1 MIQRISKFS
10 RDLELS
16 WVPNPIS
23 GSAASFLWGAR
34 QTGKTTFLHDRYPEA
49 KFYDLLDTTLSAELS
64 VHPRTFREEVLAERP
79 PIVVIDEVQHVP
91 ALLEEVHWLLENT
104 ATQFIL
110 CGSSARK
117 LRCRSRNLLGG
128 RAIDFHLLPLTS
140 HEIGQIDLVRV
151 LQHGALPVHYLV
163 DDPSPLLKAY
173 VHNYIKAE
181 IIDESATR
189 NIPAFSRFLQVAGF
203 SHGQQIN
210 YANVARETGVS
221 ASTVRNYFQILEDTL
236 LGFTLEPWRRRKKR
250 RLVETAKFYLFDVGV
265 ANQLHPEAH
274 TIAEGSDRFGR
285 AFEHFVINEVRA
297 YLSYK
302 RLDYPLSYWRTSSGF
317 EVDLIVGD
325 MDVAIE
331 CKSTKEIRPADLKGL
346 RTLAEEETVKRRV
359 VVSRVEKPRSTEDGI
374 AILPWR
380 SFCRELWDGEL
391 F

>member
-1 MIQRISKFS
+1 MAQRIRKFS

-16 WVPNPIS
+16 WVPNPVS
-23 GSAASFLWGAR
+23 GSAAAFLWGAR

-49 KFYDLLDTTLSAELS
+49 RFYDLLDTTLSAELS
-64 VHPRTFREEVLAERP
+64 VRPQTFREEVLAERP
-79 PIVVIDEVQHVP
+79 PVVVIDEVQHVP

-104 ATQFIL
+104 ATRFIL

-117 LRCRSRNLLGG
+117 LRHRSRNLLGG

-140 HEIGQIDLVRV
+140 HEIGEIDLARV

-163 DDPSPLLKAY
+163 DEPSPLLKAY

-189 NIPAFSRFLQVAGF
+189 NIPAFSRFLQVVGF

-221 ASTVRNYFQILEDTL
+221 ASTVRSYFQILEDTL

-250 RLVETAKFYLFDVGV
+250 RLVETAKFYLFDIGV
-265 ANQLHPEAH
+265 ANHLHPEAH
-274 TIAEGSDRFGR
+274 IIAEGSDRFGR

-302 RLDYPLSYWRTSSGF
+302 RLDYPVSFWRTSSGF
-317 EVDLIVGD
+317 EVDLIIGD
-325 MDVAIE
+325 MDAAIE
-331 CKSTKEIRPADLKGL
+331 CKSTKEIRPGDLKGL
-346 RTLAEEETVKRRV
+346 RALAEEETVKRRV
-359 VVSRVEKPRSTEDGI
+359 VVSRVDKARSTEDGI
-374 AILPWR
+374 DILPWR
-380 SFCRELWDGEL
+380 SFCRELWDGGL
-391 F
+391 I